1 MITGMRPNNKW
12 KHLLLFASYY
22 FFYLFLLAIP
32 NLFPALR
39 IVESAWNWSG
49 KLYAIT
55 GSISFYLLFRK
66 AFPQHN
72 YITFKQKNNALK
84 PKFYAIVIIF
94 FVSAGLACFSVNKS
108 ETRLEYFL
116 FQFTMPG
123 LDEEL
128 AFRGIMLGLL
138 SNSLKSKIYLGS
150 RSLGNPALTIT
161 SILFA
166 AGHSFSIDGN
176 WVFYQNW
183 FEFINMF
190 AIGLLL
196 GWMTV
201 KSGSILMSIL
211 VHDLIN
217 ILPKIIAWV

>member
-1 MITGMRPNNKW
+1 MMMGMRPDNKW

-22 FFYLFLLAIP
+22 FFYLILLVIP

-55 GSISFYLLFRK
+55 GSIIFYSLFRK
-66 AFPQHN
+66 AFSQHN
-72 YITFKQKNNALK
+72 YITFRQNNNSLK
-84 PKFYAIVIIF
+84 PKFYAVVVIF
-94 FVSAGLACFSVNKS
+94 FVSVGLACFSANKS
-108 ETRLEYFL
+108 ETSLEDFL

-138 SNSLKSKIYLGS
+138 SNTLQPKIYLGS
-150 RSLGNPALTIT
+150 RSLGNPALIIT

-176 WVFYQNW
+176 WVFHQNW

-196 GWMTV
+196 GWMTI

-217 ILPKIIAWV
+217 ILPKIIAGI